1 MEFSKEFIE
10 NALDKHHRN
19 LSSYW
24 SSLTWDDNIA
34 TVTFILEDGSEE
46 DVIVDVEGKVTVS
59 DKLLN
64 DLNDID

>member
-19 LSSYW
+19 LSAYW

-34 TVTFILEDGSEE
+34 TVTFILEDGTEE
-46 DVIVDVEGKVTVS
+46 DVIVDGQGKVTVS
-59 DKLLN
+59 DNLLN
-64 DLNDID
+64 ELKHID